1 MCKAKRIP
9 LLFKTNPNKRNILNF
24 AGISN
29 STTMPD
35 KKIGIFYGSSTGQT
49 EMVAEKLQQLFG
61 EENADLLNVDI
72 ATEKDLEKYP
82 YLILGTPT
90 WGIGE
95 MQDDWEDFAELL
107 DKADLKGKKVALFG
121 LGDQDTYPDSFADGV
136 GMLFDRINAR
146 TEVVGKWP
154 KAGYM
159 FHESEAL
166 RGNQFVGLIL
176 DQENQASKTIERLE
190 KWVEG
195 LKKEFK

>member
-1 MCKAKRIP
+1 
-9 LLFKTNPNKRNILNF
+9 
-24 AGISN
+24 
-29 STTMPD
+29 MPD

-61 EENADLLNVDI
+61 EENADLLNVDM
-72 ATEKDLEKYP
+72 ASEKDLEHYP

-95 MQDDWEDFAELL
+95 MQDDWEDFAEIL

-146 TEVVGKWP
+146 TEVVGAWP
-154 KAGYM
+154 KAGYI

-190 KWVEG
+190 KWVEA
-195 LKKEFK
+195 LKKEFI